1 MNRRTGLLAL
11 LLLAVAVG
19 GCGHTNNLAKYNVQG
34 GTALFRAYASGS
46 AGSYA
51 HVESPAKH
59 NTVLSILAAIG
70 SGIVSDQGRKK
81 LDDAINRDSIATSVA
96 KGMRQATTDYLSITA
111 VDSISQNPDFII
123 ETEVTDFDVVS
134 GSWGLSMHV
143 RAKSR
148 MIDRKTGSIIWDDA
162 ESHTVPLTHTFG
174 AAFAPNAVSSAASI
188 YNAVELLSLSEEE
201 IRSVIDQAAAQAG
214 REIAE
219 TLREDIA
226 EMHGR

>member
-1 MNRRTGLLAL
+1 
-11 LLLAVAVG
+11 
-19 GCGHTNNLAKYNVQG
+19 
-34 GTALFRAYASGS
+34 
-46 AGSYA
+46 
-51 HVESPAKH
+51 
-59 NTVLSILAAIG
+59 
-70 SGIVSDQGRKK
+70 
-81 LDDAINRDSIATSVA
+81 
-96 KGMRQATTDYLSITA
+96 
-111 VDSISQNPDFII
+111 
-123 ETEVTDFDVVS
+123 
-134 GSWGLSMHV
+134 MHV

-174 AAFAPNAVSSAASI
+174 AAFAPKAVSSAASI